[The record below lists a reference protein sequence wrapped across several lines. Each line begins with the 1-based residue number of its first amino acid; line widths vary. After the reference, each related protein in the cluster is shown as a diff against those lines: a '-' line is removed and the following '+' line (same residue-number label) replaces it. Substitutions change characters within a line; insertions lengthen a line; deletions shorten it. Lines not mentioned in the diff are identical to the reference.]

1 MPLVSKQRTVFF
13 IRFQK
18 QKKLY
23 RALRPVLQQKYYNNF
38 EPFCPLLYKYAP
50 IQKESCPINRHPAHW
65 VAATMGRRAAWLARR
80 GAAHAL

>member
-23 RALRPVLQQKYYNNF
+23 RAIRPVLQQKYYNNF
-38 EPFCPLLYKYAP
+38 KPFCPLLCKSAP
-50 IQKESCPINRHPAHW
+50 IQKECGPINRPPAHW
-65 VAATMGRRAAWLARR
+65 VAAHY
-80 GAAHAL
+80 GAARSVANV